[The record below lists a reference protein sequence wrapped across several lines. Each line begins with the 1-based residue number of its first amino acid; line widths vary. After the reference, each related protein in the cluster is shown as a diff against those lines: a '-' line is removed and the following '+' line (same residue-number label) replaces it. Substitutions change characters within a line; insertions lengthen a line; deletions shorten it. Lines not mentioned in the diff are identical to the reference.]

1 MRVTITDDFDL
12 EKIAK
17 SGQCFRVRKFEG
29 GENGCAPTYQFITRE
44 HVLYIRRA
52 ESADSKEYDEGAGAE
67 GLSTEEGAGTNL
79 SVHAEVGLSA
89 EEGAGAGEY
98 FVSCTAN
105 DWKNVW
111 APYFDLNRN
120 YAKIRASIPKSDEFM
135 RKAAYLG
142 RGIRILKQDAW
153 EMLITFIIS
162 QRKSI
167 PAIQKSVELLCEMFG
182 SAAAVSSNH
191 RHSAPRLFPT
201 PAQLQAA
208 SPEDLKAC
216 KLGYRAPYV
225 QDATRAVCSG
235 ELDLDALE
243 RADDEN
249 LTCALKQVR
258 GVGDKVAN
266 CISLFAYA
274 RTSLAPVDTWIKK
287 IIDLEYGG
295 KNPFIH
301 YDNVAGIM
309 QQYAFWWAQ
318 QNKNQF

>member
-17 SGQCFRVRKFEG
+17 SGQCFRVRKFER

-44 HVLYIRRA
+44 HVLCIRRA
-52 ESADSKEYDEGAGAE
+52 E
-67 GLSTEEGAGTNL
+67 GLS
-79 SVHAEVGLSA
+79 V
-89 EEGAGAGEY
+89 EEGAGAGVY
-98 FVSCTAN
+98 IASCTPS
-105 DWKNVW
+105 DWQNVW
-111 APYFDLNRN
+111 KPYFDLNRN

-182 SAAAVSSNH
+182 SAAAVGSNH
-191 RHSAPRLFPT
+191 KNSAPRLFPT
-201 PAQLQAA
+201 PAQLQTAT
-208 SPEDLKAC
+208 PDDLKAC